1 MSEGLSLN
9 TNFECVYGQ
18 VEQVSPLIRRIV
30 APNPGPFTF
39 KGTGTYILGVG
50 EVAII
55 DPGPSI
61 EKHIDSILEGLK
73 GEKITHQLITHTHV
87 DHSPASAQ
95 ISNLTGAP
103 TYAFGPHGLGLLNDT
118 EKVEEG
124 ADFEFIPDNL
134 VFDGEILEGTGW
146 TVECV
151 HTPGHTS
158 NHICYFLMQE
168 NALFSGDHVMGWSTT
183 VISHPDG
190 DMGAYIDS
198 LEKLCERKQDNI
210 YYPTHGAPIPEP
222 LPFVRGLI
230 KHRKVRE
237 RQIIEL
243 LENSPRVISEI
254 IPIIYKDLDPR
265 LVPAAKRSVFSHIVD
280 LYQRGVVSSEGELN
294 IESTFYLN

>member
-1 MSEGLSLN
+1 MSEDLSLN
-9 TNFECVYGQ
+9 TSFECVYGK

-61 EKHIDSILEGLK
+61 EKHVDSILEGLK

-124 ADFEFIPDNL
+124 GDFEFIPDNL

-198 LEKLCERKQDNI
+198 LEKLLKEDFKN
-210 YYPTHGAPIPEP
+210 E
-222 LPFVRGLI
+222 
-230 KHRKVRE
+230 
-237 RQIIEL
+237 
-243 LENSPRVISEI
+243 
-254 IPIIYKDLDPR
+254 
-265 LVPAAKRSVFSHIVD
+265 
-280 LYQRGVVSSEGELN
+280 
-294 IESTFYLN
+294 